1 MIRHQI
7 AFILFTIY
15 QIHSF
20 FSSVSEFKLFK
31 ISLTDSVFNFS
42 TSSLEGSLTT
52 IDIDSPSS
60 SHLGCINH
68 SRLASIN
75 SLTILRKSSSKEP
88 CCVFHREFYIYKKL
102 LQSLLLYKPVYHCHH
117 PMKQPTLWHPQNSD
131 SLKKQ

>member
-1 MIRHQI
+1 M
-7 AFILFTIY
+7 LLDKTSNSIY
-15 QIHSF
+15 TFHNISNSF
-20 FSSVSEFKLFK
+20 LFSSVSEFKLFK

-75 SLTILRKSSSKEP
+75 SLTILRKSSSNKE
-88 CCVFHREFYIYKKL
+88 RTL
-102 LQSLLLYKPVYHCHH
+102 LRIP
-117 PMKQPTLWHPQNSD
+117 
-131 SLKKQ
+131 